1 MRVSPFAYFMICY
14 NMAVNVQITEKS
26 GEVLSNEHNFIIR
39 WLRKTLV
46 ATQ

>member
-1 MRVSPFAYFMICY
+1 MRVSPFAYFMLCY
-14 NMAVNVQITEKS
+14 MKYANIQFKILGVI
-26 GEVLSNEHNFIIR
+26 SNEHNFIIR